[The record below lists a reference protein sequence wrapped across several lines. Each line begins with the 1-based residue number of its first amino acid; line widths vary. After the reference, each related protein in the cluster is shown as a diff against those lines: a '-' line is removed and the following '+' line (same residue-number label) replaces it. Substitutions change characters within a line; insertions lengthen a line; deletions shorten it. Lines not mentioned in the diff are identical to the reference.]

1 MSANYSNWPKRQP
14 VNFTD
19 LLQNEKQLA
28 IDAIRIFEP
37 LRSFFDMKI
46 LIPGEES
53 YSLHGSTSVIIHS

>member
-37 LRSFFDMKI
+37 LRSLF
-46 LIPGEES
+46 
-53 YSLHGSTSVIIHS
+53 